1 MDTIDFD
8 GLPVTYTTTTGTNLF
23 EYHAQL
29 DIPQSEFDELW
40 QKLCAPKYC
49 VAYND
54 SYVSILEDKSK
65 EKRMTIKRVII
76 NEPATIILWEDGSK
90 TVVKCASDELFDPE
104 KGIAMA
110 YIKHV
115 MFNDKTTKCNKWF
128 DKQLEQL
135 NEE

>member
-8 GLPVTYTTTTGTNLF
+8 GLPVTYTTTGTNLF
-23 EYHAQL
+23 GYHATL
-29 DIPQSEFDELW
+29 NIPPSEFDELW
-40 QKLCAPKYC
+40 RKVCAPKYYEYGVYSDC
-49 VAYND
+49 YM
-54 SYVSILEDKSK
+54 SEDKSK

-90 TVVKCASDELFDPE
+90 TVVKCASDEPFDPE

>member
-8 GLPVTYTTTTGTNLF
+8 GLPVTYTTTGTNLF
-23 EYHAQL
+23 EYRGTL
-29 DIPQSEFDELW
+29 TVPPSEFDELW
-40 QKLCAPKYC
+40 RKLCDPYRIID
-49 VAYND
+49 ND
-54 SYVSILEDKSK
+54 KFYMSEDKSK
-65 EKRMTIKRVII
+65 EKHMTIKRVII

-90 TVVKCASDELFDPE
+90 TVVKCASDEPFDPE

-115 MFNDKTTKCNKWF
+115 MFNDKTTRCNKWF

>member
-8 GLPVTYTTTTGTNLF
+8 GLPVTYITTGTNLF
-23 EYHAQL
+23 EYRGTL
-29 DIPQSEFDELW
+29 TVPPSEFDELW
-40 QKLCAPKYC
+40 RKLCAPEY
-49 VAYND
+49 
-54 SYVSILEDKSK
+54 YVEHSDCYMSEDKSK

-90 TVVKCASDELFDPE
+90 TVVKCASDEPFDPE

>member
-8 GLPVTYTTTTGTNLF
+8 GLPVTYITTGTNSF
-23 EYHAQL
+23 EYRGTL
-29 DIPQSEFDELW
+29 DIPPSEFDELW
-40 QKLCAPKYC
+40 RKLCAPKDYD
-49 VAYND
+49 AYG
-54 SYVSILEDKSK
+54 YMLEDKSK

-90 TVVKCASDELFDPE
+90 TVVKCAPDEPFDPE

-128 DKQLEQL
+128 DKQLEL
-135 NEE
+135 NGE